1 MPLIQSDWSGGA
13 EVLDVRCRMKYRRGV
28 IRLQATG
35 LSVALVGLFVCLVYP
50 GSVCSAL
57 YAQQEIAPPP
67 GEDALRDQQLSISG
81 RYSRFERMLSQMAD
95 ILGREDPE
103 RADLLRRA
111 ISKGREQRIGD
122 RIDGVIN
129 LLESKEFG
137 TAIEE
142 QQQVADGLIELLKLL
157 QSEDRRSSVEKERER
172 LNALLNDVRGLITE
186 QRSAR
191 SANQNSPAP
200 SSAAPQQQKAID
212 KAESMID
219 QIQSDDAEKTT
230 GDPSGTERED
240 ADPSGEEQKD
250 DMPGE
255 RKPSEQGDAEQNGSG
270 EKKPQDGGEREN
282 GEPQEGQEQQS
293 DSSGDQKPGDQ
304 QSPSQSQSPSEDQKQ
319 QTPGRQQIEQARNLM
334 QEALDQL
341 RQQQKQAA
349 LEKQDKAIDELQEA
363 AAKLEEMLRQ
373 LREEEKE
380 MLLAALEARYQRMLS
395 LQTQI
400 HEGTLELAAT
410 PKENWLDQYF
420 GRCRELAQQQLELTS
435 ECAQTVNL
443 LREDGTSVSIL
454 LSLEDIES
462 DMGQVSEYL
471 RESKV
476 GGLTQSVQTDV
487 IEALKELIEATQK
500 EMQDMKSEER
510 QQQQQQQSNNGQK
523 PPLVELMAEIRVLR
537 SLQVRVNRRTRQVD
551 DLLLQA
557 DRDQQADLNEQLTE
571 LAERQQRLIESAGEL
586 ARQMQRQQ

>member
-1 MPLIQSDWSGGA
+1 
-13 EVLDVRCRMKYRRGV
+13 MKYRGGV
-28 IRLQATG
+28 SRLQAIG
-35 LSVALVGLFVCLVYP
+35 LSVALFCLCDCCLYSTV
-50 GSVCSAL
+50 
-57 YAQQEIAPPP
+57 YAQQTNGTPP

-122 RIDGVIN
+122 RIDGVIE

-172 LNALLNDVRGLITE
+172 LNDLLNDVRGLINE

-191 SANQNSPAP
+191 SANQNSPVP

-212 KAESMID
+212 NAESMLD
-219 QIQSDDAEKTT
+219 QIEKDDAEKAT
-230 GDPSGTERED
+230 GDPSGS
-240 ADPSGEEQKD
+240 DPSGVEQKD
-250 DMPGE
+250 GEQKDGLPGE
-255 RKPSEQGDAEQNGSG
+255 HKSPEQGDAEQNDSD
-270 EKKPQDGGEREN
+270 ENKSQDGDQKS
-282 GEPQEGQEQQS
+282 GEPQQGQPG
-293 DSSGDQKPGDQ
+293 DSSGDQKQGDQ
-304 QSPSQSQSPSEDQKQ
+304 KQGDQKQGDQKQGDQNQGSQQSQSQNQSSSENEKQ
-319 QTPGRQQIEQARNLM
+319 QTPGRPEIEQARNLM

-349 LEKQDKAIDELQEA
+349 LQKQDEAIDELQEA

-395 LQTQI
+395 VQTQI

-500 EMQDMKSEER
+500 EMQEMKSEER
-510 QQQQQQQSNNGQK
+510 QQQQQQQSNNSQK

-551 DLLLQA
+551 GLLLQA
-557 DRDQQADLNEQLTE
+557 DRDQQADLNGQLTE